1 MPTGVVQSVDA
12 LCLIQNKVF
21 PPVFRWCCL
30 EILRRI
36 CFQLYK
42 ILFPLFLCYSIPSH
56 TSSTT
61 WLKHQLQSCLCTLGE
76 SIKQYITK
84 NYYVMC
90 NWLTFI
96 SGKIL
101 ILEFVASFLPWRRTS
116 FRPLLSLDWF
126 GFIGSLSDI
135 YCTSWYLWMST
146 AILSMLSGWKSEICR
161 TGIVDG
167 SSERQKFLSMSYH
180 AF

>member
-1 MPTGVVQSVDA
+1 
-12 LCLIQNKVF
+12 
-21 PPVFRWCCL
+21 
-30 EILRRI
+30 
-36 CFQLYK
+36 
-42 ILFPLFLCYSIPSH
+42 
-56 TSSTT
+56 
-61 WLKHQLQSCLCTLGE
+61 
-76 SIKQYITK
+76 
-84 NYYVMC
+84 
-90 NWLTFI
+90 
-96 SGKIL
+96 
-101 ILEFVASFLPWRRTS
+101 
-116 FRPLLSLDWF
+116 LDWF